1 MNSSEI
7 LTDLTKEAEGYI
19 HSAASYTTLE
29 PYREPIL
36 LLRAKYASYEIVTEI
51 LVSRGIK
58 VSEATVRRFCRRHNT
73 EMKRLRAE
81 WTAKRKATTAPGPTP
96 TAAPQHSPSSEPT
109 PPITSPS
116 TGILKMTGTV

>member
-1 MNSSEI
+1 MNSNEI
-7 LTDLTKEAEGYI
+7 LVDLVKEAEGYI
-19 HSAASYTTLE
+19 HSPASYATLE

-36 LLRAKYASYEIVTEI
+36 LLRAKYASYEIVTEV

-81 WTAKRKATTAPGPTP
+81 WTAKRKAATAPASTQVA
-96 TAAPQHSPSSEPT
+96 TPQHSPDSEPK
-109 PPITSPS
+109 PAATSPS